1 MLGQVLKPS
10 KQFSFVG
17 YWKKVTLMLW
27 AVTLVCFYFADTEII
42 ALDPWSELLLIG
54 QGFIAPDFFAT
65 EYLLQALWQTVSF
78 ALLGILIALILGAPL
93 ALVYHKP
100 YVAAFCAFIRS
111 IHEIFWALLF
121 LQIFGLSPLTGILA
135 IALPFAATFARVFSD
150 ILQQSPITTL
160 QTLPHGTDRVS
171 RYLYGRLAHV
181 LVSVR
186 AYVRYRFECA
196 LRSSAVLGFVGMP
209 TLGFYLETAFRQGHY
224 HQGAALLMLF
234 IALIGTI
241 PYWCRLKLLPFYFIL
256 AIWALPEIPNI
267 DGALIWR
274 FLSQDILPPMFQ
286 NQTFQS
292 HGLQSSGMS
301 GAEILSQFGDWL
313 ISLLSEQ
320 ALPGII
326 ATLLL
331 AVAALGMSHI
341 FALVASAISDKRL
354 SGGVIAQTNR
364 FLLLIL
370 RSVPEYIFAFVFM
383 LLLGPSMLPA
393 ILALAIHNGAL
404 IAYLTVRHAD
414 NVAVSAHFNHK
425 IDGYGYEVL
434 PAIYPN
440 MMALL
445 FYRFEVILRETAI
458 LGMLGIATLGFYID
472 SNFAEIRFNGA
483 LVLMFVTA
491 LLNIAV
497 DILSRRVLYSK
508 NKGQLACAH

>member
-1 MLGQVLKPS
+1 MIGQAVTSSRL
-10 KQFSFVG
+10 FAFVG
-17 YWKKVTLMLW
+17 YWKKVTLVLW
-27 AVTLVCFYFADTEII
+27 ALTLLCFYFADTEII

-78 ALLGILIALILGAPL
+78 ALLGVLIALILGAPL

-100 YVAAFCAFIRS
+100 YVAAFCAFVRS

-121 LQIFGLSPLTGILA
+121 LQIFGLSPLTGVLA

-150 ILQQSPITTL
+150 ILQQSPTTTL
-160 QTLPHGTDRVS
+160 QTLPQGTDRVS

-181 LVSVR
+181 LVPVR

-241 PYWCRLKLLPFYFIL
+241 PYWCRVKALPVYFVL
-256 AIWALPEIPNI
+256 AVWALPELPNI

-286 NQTFQS
+286 SQTFQNY
-292 HGLQSSGMS
+292 GLQSGGMS
-301 GAEILSQFGDWL
+301 VGDILSQFGDWL

-331 AVAALGMSHI
+331 AVAALGMSHL
-341 FALVASAISDKRL
+341 FALIGSAISDRRL
-354 SGGVIAQTNR
+354 SGGDIAQANR
-364 FLLLIL
+364 LLLLIL

-414 NVAVSAHFNHK
+414 KVGVSAHFNHRV
-425 IDGYGYEVL
+425 DGYGYEVL

-483 LVLMFVTA
+483 LVLMCVTA
-491 LLNIAV
+491 LVNILV
-497 DILSRRVLYSK
+497 DILSRRLLYSK